1 MAQDSRQ
8 QGGDLF
14 IVDNSDQ
21 DWKVRRYLHDWADLA
36 HSFDIATGYF
46 EVGALLALDGQW
58 QKLDKIRILMGDEVS
73 KRTKKALL
81 AGVENIKRKLDSSIE
96 REKEQNDFL
105 SGVPGIVDALR
116 AGKIICRVYN
126 KDKFHAKAYI
136 THAKQAVVGS
146 SALVG
151 SSNFTV
157 PGLTDNV
164 ELNVQLRREVEVLQ
178 EWFERHW
185 EKAEEITPDILQVIE
200 RQTALYMPF
209 YVYARALHEF
219 FRRHEM
225 TDYEWLTSGPEN
237 GGSRIYTILDYYQ
250 QEGYQELVGIAKQY
264 HGAFLCDGVGLGK
277 TFIGL
282 MLIESLIKRQ
292 RKRVA
297 LFVPKAAR
305 KPVWESKLRQ
315 YLPELFGEYS
325 NLAIY
330 NHTDLLRGGEFHDR
344 LSRIK
349 ELADVIIVDEAH
361 HFRNPGIKGEDPTQP
376 LSHYWAM
383 SNICEGKDVYLLTA
397 TPVNNRLLD
406 LQHMIEL
413 FSQRKS
419 DYFKAAPLGIHS
431 LPGHF
436 RKMEKEL
443 EKQLARQGIAK
454 QEVETNQVEASE
466 VLASDALFRALVVQR
481 SRAYVKKSQEQHA
494 SSAKALFPMREP
506 PRVIEFNLKKTYGRL
521 LQMIEQA
528 FNKEK
533 PLFALAIYYPLAYYK
548 GPDTTID
555 PLTQGRQKE
564 VVSLIRIQF
573 LKRFESSAR
582 AFELSCAALMEKL
595 LAWLIKH
602 CQTDHEKHRLERW
615 KNKYSALIGY
625 CRDRQLEL
633 FGGDPSDEEDEDI
646 VSEEMLDAVEELSRE
661 EYRVGDMIDETIDDL
676 VTIADFLHELQ
687 QFRVEHDDK
696 LKALLKLLKTDSV
709 LKKHKVLIFTEY
721 MATARYLKQQLSL
734 AGLKDVDEVDSA
746 VDRDRG
752 EIINQFAPYYNGM
765 STAKLA
771 AKGLKETRILIS
783 TDVLS
788 EGLNLQDATRLIN
801 YDLHWNPVRLM
812 QRIGRVD
819 RRMDPGVED
828 AIAADHPDR
837 ATIRGLVIYW
847 NFLPPDELDELL
859 KLYSR
864 VSHKVLRIS
873 RTFGIEGKKLLKPE
887 DDYEALKDF
896 THAYEGTT
904 SPLEEMNLEYQKL
917 LQQHPGLAQTLDA
930 LPGRLFSG
938 KEHPTPGARAVF
950 FCYAM
955 PAPPPL
961 LHDGTLPEDQPWTT
975 DGGAAQWYLFDI
987 ETEAIES
994 DPPKI
999 IDLIRSTP
1007 DTPRKHDISE
1017 STLSEIRVKVEKH
1030 IKNTYLKQ
1038 VQAPIGVKP
1047 ALKAWM
1053 ELS

>member
-1 MAQDSRQ
+1 MANEHRP

-46 EVGALLALDGQW
+46 EIGALLALDGQW
-58 QKLDKIRILMGDEVS
+58 QKLDEIRILMGDEVS
-73 KRTKKALL
+73 KRTKKTLL
-81 AGVENIKRKLDSSIE
+81 AGVEQIKEKLDASIE
-96 REKEQNDFL
+96 LEKEKNDFL
-105 SGVPGIVDALR
+105 VGVPGVLGALR
-116 AGKIICRVYN
+116 QGKIVCRVYN

-136 THAKQAVVGS
+136 THARQAVVGS

-185 EKAEEITPDILQVIE
+185 DQAEEITPDILQVVE
-200 RQTALYMPF
+200 RQTALYAPF

-225 TDYEWLTSGPEN
+225 TDYEWLTAGPEN
-237 GGSRIYTILDYYQ
+237 GGSRIYKILDYYQ
-250 QEGYQELVGIAKQY
+250 QEGYHDLINIAKQY

-282 MLIESLIKRQ
+282 MLIESLIKRH

-305 KPVWESKLRQ
+305 KPVWESQLRKH
-315 YLPELFGEYS
+315 LPELFGEYS

-330 NHTDLLRGGEFHDR
+330 NHTDLLRGGEYPER

-349 ELADVIIVDEAH
+349 ELADIIIVDEAH
-361 HFRNPGIKGEDPTQP
+361 HFRNPGTRGEDPSQP
-376 LSHYWAM
+376 QSHYWAL
-383 SNICEGKDVYLLTA
+383 SNICEGKDLYLLTA

-413 FSQRKS
+413 FSQRKA

-443 EKQLARQGIAK
+443 EKQLAQMGVSHE
-454 QEVETNQVEASE
+454 EVETNQIEATD

-494 SSAKALFPMREP
+494 SAAKALFPMREP
-506 PRVIEFNLKKTYGRL
+506 PRVVDFNLKKTYGKL

-533 PLFALAIYYPLAYYK
+533 PLFALAIYYPLAYYNGQDK
-548 GPDTTID
+548 SID
-555 PLTQGRQKE
+555 PLKQGRQKE

-573 LKRFESSAR
+573 LKRFESSTR
-582 AFELSCAALMEKL
+582 AFELSCAALMLKL
-595 LAWLIKH
+595 LAWLVKH
-602 CQTDHEKHRLERW
+602 CETHHEKHQLEWW
-615 KNKYSALIGY
+615 KNKYSDLIGY

-633 FGGDPSDEEDEDI
+633 FGGELDEEADEDI
-646 VSEEMLDAVEELSRE
+646 VSPEMLEAVEELPRE
-661 EYRVGDMIDETIDDL
+661 EYRVGDMIDETITDL
-676 VTIADFLHELQ
+676 VTLADFLQELRK
-687 QFRVEHDDK
+687 FEVKNDDK
-696 LKALLKLLKTDSV
+696 LNALVKLLKTDPV
-709 LKKHKVLIFTEY
+709 LKKHKVLIFTEF
-721 MATARYLKQQLSL
+721 MATARYLRQQLANL
-734 AGLKDVDEVDSA
+734 GLEGVDEVDSA
-746 VDRDRG
+746 SDRDRG
-752 EIINQFAPYYNGM
+752 DIINQFAPYYNGLNT
-765 STAKLA
+765 SELGK
-771 AKGLKETRILIS
+771 KGLPETRILVS

-819 RRMDPGVED
+819 RRMDPTIEA

-837 ATIRGLVIYW
+837 AKIRGIVIYW

-859 KLYSR
+859 RLYSR

-917 LQQHPGLAQTLDA
+917 LQQHLGLAKALDA

-938 KEHPTPGARAVF
+938 KAHPKPESRAVF
-950 FCYAM
+950 FCYSM
-955 PAPPPL
+955 PSPPPL
-961 LHDGTLPEDQPWTT
+961 THEGTLPDDQPWTVN
-975 DGGAAQWYLFDI
+975 GGATQWYLYDLAS
-987 ETEAIES
+987 EQIES
-994 DPPKI
+994 DPSKI
-999 IDLIRSTP
+999 IDLIRCAP
-1007 DTPRKHDISE
+1007 DIPRKHEVSE
-1017 STLSEIRVKVEKH
+1017 ATLSEIRHKIEKH

-1038 VQAPIGVKP
+1038 VQAPLGVKP
-1047 ALKAWM
+1047 ALRAWM

>member
-1 MAQDSRQ
+1 MVQESPK

-14 IVDNSDQ
+14 IVDNGDQ
-21 DWKVRRYLHDWADLA
+21 DWKVRRYLSDWADLA
-36 HSFDIATGYF
+36 KSFDIATGYF
-46 EVGALLALDGQW
+46 EIGALLILDGQW

-73 KRTKKALL
+73 QRTKKALL
-81 AGVENIKRKLDSSIE
+81 AGLEQIKQKLDSSIE
-96 REKEQNDFL
+96 REKEKNDFL
-105 SGVPGIVDALR
+105 TGVPGIVDALR
-116 AGKIICRVYN
+116 TGQITCRVYT

-164 ELNVQLRREVEVLQ
+164 ELNVQLRREVEILQ

-185 EKAEEITPDILQVIE
+185 DKADEITPDIIQVIE
-200 RQTALYMPF
+200 RQTALYAPF

-225 TDYEWLTSGPEN
+225 TDYEWLTAGSAN
-237 GGSRIYTILDYYQ
+237 GGSRIYEILDYYQ
-250 QEGYQELVGIAKQY
+250 QEGYHELAGIAKLY

-282 MLIESLIKRQ
+282 MLLESLIKRQ

-330 NHTDLLRGGEFHDR
+330 NHTDLLRGGEYPDR
-344 LSRIK
+344 LNRIK
-349 ELADVIIVDEAH
+349 ELADVIVVDEAH
-361 HFRNPGIKGEDPTQP
+361 HFRNPGIKGDDPTEP
-376 LSHYWAM
+376 LSHYWAL

-397 TPVNNRLLD
+397 TPINNRLLD

-413 FSQRKS
+413 FSQRKG

-443 EKQLARQGIAK
+443 EKQLVRQGLITD
-454 QEVETNQVEASE
+454 EVETNQVEASE
-466 VLASDALFRALVVQR
+466 VLATDALFRALVVQR

-494 SSAKALFPMREP
+494 STAKALFPRREP
-506 PRVIEFNLKKTYGRL
+506 PRVVEFNLKKTYGRL

-548 GPDTTID
+548 GPDTSID
-555 PLTQGRQKE
+555 PLKQGRQRE
-564 VVSLIRIQF
+564 VVSLIRTQF

-582 AFELSCAALMEKL
+582 AFELSCGTLMEKL

-602 CQTDHEKHRLERW
+602 CQTDHEKHRLDRW
-615 KNKYSALIGY
+615 KNKYRDLIGY
-625 CRDRQLEL
+625 CHDRQLEL
-633 FGGDPSDEEDEDI
+633 FGGDPSDEEDEDV
-646 VSEEMLDAVEELSRE
+646 VSEEMIEAVEELSRD

-676 VTIADFLHELQ
+676 VTVADFLQELQ
-687 QFRVEHDDK
+687 KFRVEHDDK
-696 LKALLKLLKTDSV
+696 LKALLNLLKTDSV

-721 MATARYLKQQLSL
+721 MATARYLRQQLSL
-734 AGLKDVDEVDSA
+734 AGLKDIDEVDSV

-752 EIINQFAPYYNGM
+752 DIINQFAPYYNGM
-765 STAKLA
+765 STGKLES
-771 AKGLKETRILIS
+771 KGFKETRILIS

-819 RRMDPGVED
+819 RRMDPGVEA
-828 AIAADHPDR
+828 AIATDHPDR
-837 ATIRGLVIYW
+837 AAIRGLVIYW
-847 NFLPPDELDELL
+847 NFLPPDELEALL
-859 KLYSR
+859 RLYSR

-873 RTFGIEGKKLLKPE
+873 RTFGIEGKKLLTPE
-887 DDYEALKDF
+887 DDFEALKDF

-917 LQQHPGLAQTLDA
+917 LQEHPGLAKALDA

-955 PAPPPL
+955 PVPPPL
-961 LHDGTLPEDQPWTT
+961 LHDGTIPDDQPWTAE
-975 DGGAAQWYLFDI
+975 GGATQWYLFDI
-987 ETEAIES
+987 ESEAIES
-994 DPPKI
+994 EPARI
-999 IDLIRSTP
+999 ISLIRSGP
-1007 DTPRKHDISE
+1007 ETPRKHDLSE

-1030 IKNTYLKQ
+1030 IKNTYLRQ
-1038 VQAPIGVKP
+1038 VQAPMGVKP

>member
-1 MAQDSRQ
+1 MAQESPK

-14 IVDNSDQ
+14 IVDNGDQ
-21 DWKVRRYLHDWADLA
+21 DWKVRRYLSDWADLA
-36 HSFDIATGYF
+36 NSFDIATGYF
-46 EVGALLALDGQW
+46 EIGALLILDGQW

-73 KRTKKALL
+73 KRSKKALL
-81 AGVENIKRKLDSSIE
+81 AGLEQIKQKLDSSIE
-96 REKEQNDFL
+96 REKEKNYFL
-105 SGVPGIVDALR
+105 TGVPGIVNALR
-116 AGKIICRVYN
+116 TGQINCRVYT

-136 THAKQAVVGS
+136 THGKQAVVGS

-164 ELNVQLRREVEVLQ
+164 ELNVQLRREVEILQ
-178 EWFERHW
+178 EWFDRHW
-185 EKAEEITPDILQVIE
+185 DKAEEITPDIIQVIE
-200 RQTALYMPF
+200 RQTALYAPF
-209 YVYARALHEF
+209 YVYARSLHEF

-225 TDYEWLTSGPEN
+225 TDYEWLTAGPAN
-237 GGSRIYTILDYYQ
+237 GGSRIYKILDYYQ
-250 QEGYQELVGIAKQY
+250 QEGYHELAGIAKQH

-282 MLIESLIKRQ
+282 MLLESLIKRQ

-330 NHTDLLRGGEFHDR
+330 NHTDLLRGGEYPDR
-344 LSRIK
+344 LSRIT
-349 ELADVIIVDEAH
+349 ELADVIVVDEAH
-361 HFRNPGIKGEDPTQP
+361 HFRNPGIKGDDPNEP
-376 LSHYWAM
+376 LSHYWAL

-397 TPVNNRLLD
+397 TPINNRLLD

-413 FSQRKS
+413 FSQRKA

-443 EKQLARQGIAK
+443 EKQLLQQGVSTD
-454 QEVETNQVEASE
+454 EVETNQVEASV
-466 VLASDALFRALVVQR
+466 VLAGDALFRALVVQR

-494 SSAKALFPMREP
+494 SAAKALFPKREP
-506 PRVIEFNLKKTYGRL
+506 PRVVEFNLKKTYGRL

-548 GPDTTID
+548 GPDTSID
-555 PLTQGRQKE
+555 PLKQGRQRE
-564 VVSLIRIQF
+564 VVSLIRTQF

-582 AFELSCAALMEKL
+582 AFELSCGTLMEKL

-602 CQTDHEKHRLERW
+602 CQTDHERHRLDRW
-615 KNKYSALIGY
+615 KNKYRDLIGY
-625 CRDRQLEL
+625 CHDRQLEL

-646 VSEEMLDAVEELSRE
+646 VSEEMLEAVEELNRD

-676 VTIADFLHELQ
+676 VTVAEFLQELQ
-687 QFRVEHDDK
+687 KFLVEHDDK

-734 AGLKDVDEVDSA
+734 AGLKEIDEVDSA

-752 EIINQFAPYYNGM
+752 DIINQFAPYYNGM
-765 STAKLA
+765 SSEQLEG
-771 AKGLKETRILIS
+771 KGLKETRILIS

-819 RRMDPGVED
+819 RRMDPGVEA

-837 ATIRGLVIYW
+837 ADIRGLVIYW
-847 NFLPPDELDELL
+847 NFLPPDELEALL
-859 KLYSR
+859 SLYSR

-873 RTFGIEGKKLLKPE
+873 RTFGIEGKKLLTPE
-887 DDYEALKDF
+887 DDFEALKDF

-917 LQQHPGLAQTLDA
+917 LEEHPGLAKALDA

-955 PAPPPL
+955 PVPPPL
-961 LHDGTLPEDQPWTT
+961 LHDGTIPDDQPWTT
-975 DGGAAQWYLFDI
+975 EGGATQWYLFDI

-994 DPPKI
+994 EPARI
-999 IDLIRSTP
+999 IGLIRSTP
-1007 DTPRKHDISE
+1007 ETRRKHDVSE
-1017 STLSEIRVKVEKH
+1017 GTLSEIRVKVEKQ

-1038 VQAPIGVKP
+1038 VQAPMGVKP
-1047 ALKAWM
+1047 MLKAWM